1 MPTQKKFL
9 DQTGLIQLLQQI
21 EGLDKTNVKDLYWST
36 DNADVNPTVVFKVGD
51 DNGSPHSLKKLTFKG
66 ETGTQPAGA
75 TARTLT
81 ITIGGV
87 DKTITYYDTDNSTGL
102 SYSYTSDSTD
112 LTTATTVKAAL
123 DRAITA
129 LVNLDPDDEK
139 VKQTLQTGNTTLPI
153 LTAVKATPTSGDSA
167 EAGYDT
173 ALTFNPS
180 TDTLKI
186 NGAKNNVEVSPTSV
200 RVVSENQGS
209 THTLLLQPTTIAF
222 SGDNLDEY
230 GSINAQTYTGRATQT
245 EQDLASTTS
254 GSEGATMVGYASNT
268 TVKDALDDIYET
280 IGGGGGSS
288 LTDRVEALE
297 TGKQDKLTAGSNI
310 SFSGN
315 TINAVDEKVKQSRDT
330 SDTAYPMLLAGT
342 TDPNGS
348 AKNAKYTPFI
358 TANPNDKAIE
368 IQGAASAQN
377 PIEKTTITST
387 GITLHMN
394 EASPQIGASVVSKT
408 GTLTATNYS
417 GTSAQATADGNGNNI
432 VNTYATKAAL
442 EALTNQL
449 TSSFQIVTTLPTADG
464 THGGIIYLIKDQE
477 YGDVNSNI
485 FKEYIEVND
494 GTTASPSWKF
504 ELLGTT
510 DAGVDVV
517 TIPATGSNSVASLF
531 ATYVTNA

>member
-21 EGLDKTNVKDLYWST
+21 EGLDKTNIKDLYWST

-66 ETGTQPAGA
+66 ETGTTPAGA

-87 DKTITYYDTDNSTGL
+87 DKTITYYDTDNSTGI
-102 SYSYTSDSTD
+102 SYSYVSDSAD
-112 LTTATTVKAAL
+112 PTTATKVKEAL
-123 DRAITA
+123 DRVITT
-129 LVNLDPDDEK
+129 LVNLDPADEK
-139 VKQTLQTGNTTLPI
+139 VKQTAQTGNTALPI
-153 LTAVKATPTSGDSA
+153 LTAVSGTPTSGNNA
-167 EAGYDT
+167 GAGYDT
-173 ALTFNPS
+173 DFKFTPS
-180 TDTLKI
+180 SNTLIVKAATASESGVTI
-186 NGAKNNVEVSPTSV
+186 TPSSIKVGTTATNGAAELTPSQLKVGSGTLTS
-200 RVVSENQGS
+200 
-209 THTLLLQPTTIAF
+209 TAY
-222 SGDNLDEY
+222 SGK
-230 GSINAQTYTGRATQT
+230 ATQT
-245 EQDLASTTS
+245 ETDLKTSASNK
-254 GSEGATMVGYASNT
+254 GSEMVQYDSSK

-280 IGGGGGSS
+280 IGGDGEGSS

-297 TGKQDKLTAGSNI
+297 TDKADKTAAVGSI
-310 SFSGN
+310 
-315 TINAVDEKVKQSRDT
+315 T
-330 SDTAYPMLLAGT
+330 GT
-342 TDPNGS
+342 TGGNETGNYTTVSGTAKTFKYNNNKVAQESDSANTNYPLLFGNASTPTTGATKYNSALKYNPSQGKITVNSSVTTS
-348 AKNAKYTPFI
+348 AKSVEI
-358 TANPNDKAIE
+358 TN
-368 IQGAASAQN
+368 
-377 PIEKTTITST
+377 T
-387 GITLHMN
+387 GITF
-394 EASPQIGASVVSKT
+394 
-408 GTLTATNYS
+408 ATTEVG
-417 GTSAQATADGNGNNI
+417 GTSVSINASNYGGTAAQATADGNGNNI

-517 TIPATGSNSVASLF
+517 TIPATGTNSVASLF
-531 ATYVTNA
+531 AQYVTNA